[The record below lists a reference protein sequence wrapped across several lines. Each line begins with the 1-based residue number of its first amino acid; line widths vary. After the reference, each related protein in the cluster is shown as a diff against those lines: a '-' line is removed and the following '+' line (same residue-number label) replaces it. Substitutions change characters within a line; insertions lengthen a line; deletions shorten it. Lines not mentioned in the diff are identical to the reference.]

1 MIEWIKLIIQLFF
14 ALILIFS
21 LMYLLTK
28 LTENK
33 LSNINQNKYITII
46 ERTNISKDASIILLK
61 IGDKGYIISSN
72 NNNVEKLQEVS
83 KEEMISI
90 IESKKRQ
97 KEVIANSYENFIN
110 NIVMK
115 LKKFRNKKD

>member
-1 MIEWIKLIIQLFF
+1 MIEWIKLIIQLVF